1 LLNQVLT
8 CSYQDKQEVMA
19 TNKKQPGESV
29 SGAAATTL
37 SKLEPRY
44 ICRVVG
50 GLKIIHKE

>member
-1 LLNQVLT
+1 
-8 CSYQDKQEVMA
+8 MA